1 MVCLPVGA
9 GGDSTEG
16 VGGKEDS
23 AYISASLTSII
34 WLARS
39 SPVEVREQEGE
50 GEGLENIVR
59 KTLMV
64 V

>member
-1 MVCLPVGA
+1 VGRK
-9 GGDSTEG
+9 T
-16 VGGKEDS
+16 

-34 WLARS
+34 WLVRS
-39 SPVEVREQEGE
+39 SPVRVREHKGE